1 MSKTVTM
8 KKLLMLGCVILMQSV
23 LGQSEQEEAA
33 RSCHESLN
41 AYYANAESS
50 PLKEKDFKTFQ
61 SLDFFDWDAGYVVTA
76 TLVRTPDEKPFEMP
90 TTTSRKPLYVKY
102 GELLFTLDGKE
113 CKLNVYQNIE
123 FSKRPGYANQ
133 LFLPFTDLT
142 SGDTT
147 YGGGRYLDVIIPEGD
162 TVVLNF
168 HCAYN
173 PLCAYNEKYSCPIVP
188 AENDL
193 PVAVRAGV
201 KAFQK

>member
-1 MSKTVTM
+1 M
-8 KKLLMLGCVILMQSV
+8 KYLLLFMFSFFFHLINAQSDEV
-23 LGQSEQEEAA
+23 KNAI
-33 RSCHESLN
+33 SCQQFLNES
-41 AYYANAESS
+41 YANMESS
-50 PLKEKDFKTFQ
+50 PLKVEDLKRFT
-61 SLDFFDWDAGYVVTA
+61 SLDFFTISEAYIIEA
-76 TLVRTPDEKPFEMP
+76 TLIRTPDEKPFEMP
-90 TTTSRKPLYVKY
+90 TTTSRKPMYVKY
-102 GELLFTLDGKE
+102 GELHFSMDGKE
-113 CKLNVYQNIE
+113 CKLNVYQNLE
-123 FSKRPGYANQ
+123 FSRRPGYANQ

-147 YGGGRYLDVIIPEGD
+147 YGGGRYLDVIIPEGN
-162 TVVLNF
+162 TLVLNF